1 MHRLQNTMLRL
12 INLSHPR
19 PRRFPPRQKH
29 DSIAPHPRNKVNRLL
44 RELLPSL
51 AGVTVR
57 RVCADSQTSVEHEDA
72 LLSPGSE
79 ETPVI
84 RGCHEVRV
92 VLFDA
97 LVDVDQRGGC
107 AGGWADGEAEAVGLV
122 VVVVG
127 VLADD
132 DGFDSVE
139 GGVSGPGGYKSIV
152 STEYV
157 LSWVVMMLLVG

>member
-12 INLSHPR
+12 INLGHPR

-44 RELLPSL
+44 REPLPSL

-57 RVCADSQTSVEHEDA
+57 RVCANSQTSVEHKDTP
-72 LLSPGSE
+72 LCPGNE

-84 RGCHEVRV
+84 RGWHKVWV

-97 LVDVDQRGGC
+97 LVDVDEGRGC

-122 VVVVG
+122 FVVVG

-132 DGFDSVE
+132 DGFDGVE
-139 GGVSGPGGYKSIV
+139 GGVAGPGGR
-152 STEYV
+152 
-157 LSWVVMMLLVG
+157 LLAL